1 MRTMRPM
8 KMPLMT
14 RRAWRAWRASRALS
28 FAWCFWFMVVN
39 GLCAHWQAAGGVKRV
54 SGAPFLPFRLSS
66 CLFLDISNGII
77 GQFILS
83 PLPSKAFKERS
94 EQFFKPVQHPFRQIP

>member
-28 FAWCFWFMVVN
+28 FAWCFWFMVIN

-66 CLFLDISNGII
+66 CLFLDISNGKT
-77 GQFILS
+77 G
-83 PLPSKAFKERS
+83 
-94 EQFFKPVQHPFRQIP
+94 

>member
-54 SGAPFLPFRLSS
+54 SGAPFLPFHLSS
-66 CLFLDISNGII
+66 CSFLLDISNGKT
-77 GQFILS
+77 G
-83 PLPSKAFKERS
+83 
-94 EQFFKPVQHPFRQIP
+94 

>member
-1 MRTMRPM
+1 MRTIRPM

-39 GLCAHWQAAGGVKRV
+39 GLCAHWQAAGGVKRI

-66 CLFLDISNGII
+66 CLFLDISRWSNIKT
-77 GQFILS
+77 ILTTY
-83 PLPSKAFKERS
+83 LSKALK
-94 EQFFKPVQHPFRQIP
+94 